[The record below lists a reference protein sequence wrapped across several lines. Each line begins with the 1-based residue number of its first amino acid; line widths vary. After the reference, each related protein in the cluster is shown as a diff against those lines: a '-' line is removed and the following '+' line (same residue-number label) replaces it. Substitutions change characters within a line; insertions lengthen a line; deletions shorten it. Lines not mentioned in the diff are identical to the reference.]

1 MVIIVMYIE
10 SIHENPEIILNPTI
24 PESIKIESKKIAIF
38 NFDLNTFSIG
48 FTMTQISKTE
58 LRLEKIISLIFNQK
72 ATNKYSA
79 KPKPKVTKVTYMKEV
94 RTTLARIPNRSAIR

>member
-48 FTMTQISKTE
+48 FTMI
-58 LRLEKIISLIFNQK
+58 
-72 ATNKYSA
+72 
-79 KPKPKVTKVTYMKEV
+79 
-94 RTTLARIPNRSAIR
+94 